1 LCGCGKELLTHDID
15 SNKKSH
21 NVMKSEN
28 YLKEWKKETCTSP
41 DGYTDAF
48 GECRF
53 LGYNDNIAK
62 YCRIHYDTDME
73 IILKLLFDSEYW
85 NLRRPRLI
93 ISVTGGA
100 KITLKKSLRDK
111 FSKGLVKVAT
121 TTNAIITSG
130 GSYSGCMKIIG
141 EAFKDNAF
149 SIDNKIPLIGIRNWG
164 SVTNN
169 YKLINVKFFFQL
181 SNFFVK

>member
-1 LCGCGKELLTHDID
+1 
-15 SNKKSH
+15 
-21 NVMKSEN
+21 M
-28 YLKEWKKETCTSP
+28 
-41 DGYTDAF
+41 
-48 GECRF
+48 
-53 LGYNDNIAK
+53 
-62 YCRIHYDTDME
+62 
-73 IILKLLFDSEYW
+73 
-85 NLRRPRLI
+85 I

-169 YKLINVKFFFQL
+169 YKLINVKFILTLKFLCKINIFFT
-181 SNFFVK
+181 NIEW